1 MSFNIGLSGLRAAS
15 KDLNVTGNNIANAGT
30 VGFKQSRAEFSDV
43 YAASVLGT
51 GKNPQGSGVL
61 MSNISQQFNQGNI
74 NYTQNALDLA
84 INGNGFFQ
92 VSNNGAVSYT
102 RAGYFGTDRQGFLVD
117 NFGYK
122 LQGFPVDGN
131 GNLQNGVVGDLQIQT
146 TNQEPKATS
155 TINTA
160 FNLNSTLKSPVT
172 WQTTFDG
179 VLQSAYDTAY
189 SDALTTEG
197 QAAYVAS
204 LTASGDAAYDDWLTD
219 IGDIAYDDA
228 LEAGGDEVAAEAA
241 RAAAL
246 ANPGNISDAEAA
258 RAAALVDPENIATAE
273 AARVMQAEVAGNAA
287 KVLPDNLDQ
296 AREAADATFDP
307 TDPTTYNNST
317 SLNVYDSQGN
327 AHVMTQ
333 YFVKTGANSWDMKV
347 LIDGRNPD
355 DPTGTQPYVLGLAF
369 DASGALQSI
378 TGDEATELFS
388 IDHGTNKVTLNAAT
402 GNPPSGGWVPAIPNG
417 ATPATWS
424 PNGALANPEGIVL
437 DFSKSSQF
445 ASAFA
450 VNSVAQDGYTT
461 GELAGLEIDD
471 TGVIFARYTN
481 GQSKVQG
488 QIILA
493 NFANVQGLTPVGK
506 TQWVQSFESGE
517 PVVGTPGSGT
527 LGALQAGALE
537 DSNVELSDQLVN
549 LIVAQRN
556 YQANA
561 KTIETESAI
570 TQTIINLR

>member
-102 RAGYFGTDRQGFLVD
+102 RAGYFGTDREGFLVD

-172 WQTTFDG
+172 WQTT
-179 VLQSAYDTAY
+179 Y
-189 SDALTTEG
+189 
-197 QAAYVAS
+197 
-204 LTASGDAAYDDWLTD
+204 
-219 IGDIAYDDA
+219 
-228 LEAGGDEVAAEAA
+228 
-241 RAAAL
+241 
-246 ANPGNISDAEAA
+246 DAELD
-258 RAAALVDPENIATAE
+258 RQYE
-273 AARVMQAEVAGNAA
+273 AEVQQRIDNGAA
-287 KVLPDNLDQ
+287 D
-296 AREAADATFDP
+296 REAAIAAMEADNWAADASLALAEANATFDP

-347 LIDGRNPD
+347 LIDGRNPA

-402 GNPPSGGWVPAIPNG
+402 GNPPSGGWVPAISNG

-424 PNGALANPEGIVL
+424 PNGALANPDGIVL

>member
-102 RAGYFGTDRQGFLVD
+102 RAGYFGTDREGFLVD

-172 WQTTFDG
+172 WQTTYDS
-179 VLQSAYDTAY
+179 VLQPFYDTAY
-189 SDALTTEG
+189 DASLTAAG
-197 QAAYVAS
+197 QAAYDAEFAS
-204 LTASGDAAYDDWLTD
+204 NGGDAT
-219 IGDIAYDDA
+219 
-228 LEAGGDEVAAEAA
+228 AAEAA
-241 RAAAL
+241 RVAAMA
-246 ANPGNISDAEAA
+246 DAT
-258 RAAALVDPENIATAE
+258 NIANA
-273 AARVMQAEVAGNAA
+273 QDAGNAA
-287 KVLPDNLDQ
+287 KALPANMT
-296 AREAADATFDP
+296 AALNAANATFDP

-347 LIDGRNPD
+347 LIDGRNPA
-355 DPTGTQPYVLGLAF
+355 DPGQQPPQPYVMGLTF
-369 DASGALQSI
+369 NSSGALTGI
-378 TGDEATELFS
+378 TNPESGPFS
-388 IDHGTNKVTLNAAT
+388 VGPDLKVTLNSASAT
-402 GNPPSGGWVPAIPNG
+402 NPNGWVPAISDG
-417 ATPATWS
+417 GTPATWS
-424 PNGALANPEGIVL
+424 PNGALANPDGIVL

>member
-102 RAGYFGTDRQGFLVD
+102 RAGYFGTDREGFLVD

-131 GNLQNGVVGDLQIQT
+131 GNLQNGVVGNLQVQT
-146 TNQEPKATS
+146 TNQAPKATS
-155 TINTA
+155 QIDTA
-160 FNLNSTLKSPVT
+160 FNLNSTQKSPAT
-172 WQTTFDG
+172 WQAT
-179 VLQSAYDTAY
+179 YDAELANT
-189 SDALTTEG
+189 
-197 QAAYVAS
+197 
-204 LTASGDAAYDDWLTD
+204 GDANL
-219 IGDIAYDDA
+219 A
-228 LEAGGDEVAAEAA
+228 L
-241 RAAAL
+241 AAA
-246 ANPGNISDAEAA
+246 G
-258 RAAALVDPENIATAE
+258 
-273 AARVMQAEVAGNAA
+273 
-287 KVLPDNLDQ
+287 
-296 AREAADATFDP
+296 ATFNP
-307 TDPTTYNNST
+307 TDPTTYNSST
-317 SLNVYDSQGN
+317 SLNIYDSQGN

-333 YFVKTGANSWDMKV
+333 YFVKTSANTWDMKV
-347 LIDGRNPD
+347 LIDGRNPA
-355 DPTGTQPYVLGLAF
+355 DPAQEPPQPYVMGLAF
-369 DASGALQSI
+369 DSSGALTSVDNGGS
-378 TGDEATELFS
+378 TLFS
-388 IDHGTNKVTLNAAT
+388 VSPDLKVTLSSAT
-402 GNPPSGGWVPAIPNG
+402 GNPPSGGWIPAISNG
-417 ATPATWS
+417 ATPATWAA
-424 PNGALANPEGIVL
+424 NGALANPDGIVL
-437 DFSKSSQF
+437 DFSKSSQY

-450 VNSVAQDGYTT
+450 VNNVAQDGYTT

-561 KTIETESAI
+561 KTIETESAV

>member
-102 RAGYFGTDRQGFLVD
+102 RAGYFGTDREGFLVD

-172 WQTTFDG
+172 WQTT
-179 VLQSAYDTAY
+179 Y
-189 SDALTTEG
+189 
-197 QAAYVAS
+197 
-204 LTASGDAAYDDWLTD
+204 
-219 IGDIAYDDA
+219 
-228 LEAGGDEVAAEAA
+228 
-241 RAAAL
+241 
-246 ANPGNISDAEAA
+246 DAELD
-258 RAAALVDPENIATAE
+258 RQYE
-273 AARVMQAEVAGNAA
+273 AEVQQRIDDGAA
-287 KVLPDNLDQ
+287 D
-296 AREAADATFDP
+296 REAAIAAMEADNWAADASLALAEANATFDP

-347 LIDGRNPD
+347 LIDGRNPA
-355 DPTGTQPYVLGLAF
+355 DPGQQPPQPYVMGLTF
-369 DASGALQSI
+369 NSSGALTGI
-378 TGDEATELFS
+378 TNPESGPFS
-388 IDHGTNKVTLNAAT
+388 VGPDLKVTLNSASAT
-402 GNPPSGGWVPAIPNG
+402 NPNGWVPAISDG
-417 ATPATWS
+417 GTPATWS
-424 PNGALANPEGIVL
+424 PNGALANPDGIVL

>member
-43 YAASVLGT
+43 YAASVMGS

-61 MSNISQQFNQGNI
+61 MSNISQQFSQGNI

-102 RAGYFGTDRQGFLVD
+102 RAGYFGTDREGFLVD

-131 GNLQNGVVGDLQIQT
+131 GNLQNGVVGDLQVQT
-146 TNQEPKATS
+146 TNQEPKS
-155 TINTA
+155 TTQITTA
-160 FNLNSTLKSPVT
+160 FNLNSTQKSPVT
-172 WQTTFDG
+172 WQTTYDG
-179 VLQSAYDTAY
+179 VVDDAY
-189 SDALTTEG
+189 
-197 QAAYVAS
+197 QAAY
-204 LTASGDAAYDDWLTD
+204 TPAYDAELATRMTEYYTNEG
-219 IGDIAYDDA
+219 IVPAAATAAEIAAAQAYA
-228 LEAGGDEVAAEAA
+228 APYAQTVGTAAGNAEAA
-241 RAAAL
+241 L
-246 ANPGNISDAEAA
+246 P
-258 RAAALVDPENIATAE
+258 ATVTA
-273 AARVMQAEVAGNAA
+273 
-287 KVLPDNLDQ
+287 

-307 TDPTTYNNST
+307 TDPTTYNSST
-317 SLNVYDSQGN
+317 SLKIYDSQGN

-347 LIDGRNPD
+347 LVDGRNPAN
-355 DPTGTQPYVLGLAF
+355 PGEEPPQPYIMGLTF
-369 DASGALQSI
+369 NSSGAL
-378 TGDEATELFS
+378 TGIANPESGPFTVGPDL
-388 IDHGTNKVTLNAAT
+388 KVTLSSASAT
-402 GNPPSGGWVPAIPNG
+402 NPNGWVPAISDG
-417 ATPATWS
+417 GTPATWTS
-424 PNGALANPEGIVL
+424 NGALANPDGIVL

-450 VNSVAQDGYTT
+450 VNSVSQDGYTT

-471 TGVIFARYTN
+471 SGVIFARYTN